1 MKIREKRPGGDFVE
15 HVFVGDSPH
24 LASSIGGQSNG
35 DDAGVY
41 KSLQTNVSNCEQ
53 KIVQKKTYPITVF
66 SRMEAFQT
74 IQATSN
80 GETDSSSLSS
90 PSASA

>member
-15 HVFVGDSPH
+15 NVFGDSPH
-24 LASSIGGQSNG
+24 LASSFGGQSDG

-53 KIVQKKTYPITVF
+53 KIVQKKAYPI
-66 SRMEAFQT
+66 
-74 IQATSN
+74 
-80 GETDSSSLSS
+80 
-90 PSASA
+90 SAEWKLPRRSKLRPMAKPIPPP